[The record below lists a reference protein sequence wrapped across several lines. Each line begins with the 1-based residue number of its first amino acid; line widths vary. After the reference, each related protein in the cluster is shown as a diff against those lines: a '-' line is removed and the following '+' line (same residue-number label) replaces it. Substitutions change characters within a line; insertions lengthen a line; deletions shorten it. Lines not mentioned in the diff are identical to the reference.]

1 MCCSFSY
8 ILRRKKGNTSQV
20 SSFFFYESG
29 EHKRSLCS
37 LNQCLSVSNFYSFFS
52 LRRQEEAE
60 LRLIEEETA
69 KRVEDAIKRKVDE
82 SLNKEEIMIEIRRR
96 LEDGRKKLVN
106 EVAAQLEKEKES
118 ALIES
123 KQKEASYFCLII
135 CCYPMSWSFSFILA
149 VTCEHVFCTL
159 DNKFHLL

>member
-1 MCCSFSY
+1 MN
-8 ILRRKKGNTSQV
+8 LGNVKGVFALGSNV
-20 SSFFFYESG
+20 YP
-29 EHKRSLCS
+29 
-37 LNQCLSVSNFYSFFS
+37 VSNFCSFS

-60 LRLIEEETA
+60 LKLIEEETA

-82 SLNKEEIMIEIRRR
+82 SLNTEEIKLEIRRR
-96 LEDGRKKLVN
+96 LEEGRKKLVN

-135 CCYPMSWSFSFILA
+135 CFPHVLVFFAILA
-149 VTCEHVFCTL
+149 VTC
-159 DNKFHLL
+159 LLPWITSFIFS